1 MNSSTFDNL
10 INSVKKA
17 SFSDNQVDIIKT
29 TIQSVEIISTWQVV
43 QLMKLLSFDNAKLE
57 VAKMA
62 YPYTYDQ
69 GSYAS
74 IVGDAL
80 TFSGAKSELNEYIRS
95 RCW

>member
-10 INSVKKA
+10 INSVNKT
-17 SFSDNQVDIIKT
+17 SFTDDQVDLIKT
-29 TIQSVEIISTWQVV
+29 TIQSVRIISAQQVV
-43 QLMKLLSFDNAKLE
+43 QLMKLISFDGAKLE

-62 YPYTYDQ
+62 YPYTCDR

-80 TFSGAKSELNEYIRS
+80 SFSDAKSELNEYIRS
-95 RCW
+95 QCW